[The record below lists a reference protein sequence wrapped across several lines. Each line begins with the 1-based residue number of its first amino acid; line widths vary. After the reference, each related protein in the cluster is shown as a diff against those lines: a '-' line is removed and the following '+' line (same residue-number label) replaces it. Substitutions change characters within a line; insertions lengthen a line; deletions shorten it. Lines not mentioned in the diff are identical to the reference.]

1 MLRQPQPAKPQ
12 ALRMPRWPV
21 AMACILVCAVGGAAR
36 VQAQTPSPTQA
47 QATAAGA
54 SPAAEATVQV
64 NGFWI
69 EGNTLLDAG
78 LIKTTLEPYRGQ
90 RSLSELK
97 RAAEAVQALYGAAG
111 FGAVVA
117 YLPPQPVKDG
127 VVTIAV
133 LEGKLAKLTVQ
144 GHKRLSAERA
154 RAALPALVSGS
165 TPRLQRIDRELQLA
179 NENPGRQLGVL
190 LAPGAEPGQVEATLK
205 VDEQAVTRWNL
216 GLDNTGNERTGD
228 WRVSLGWQ
236 HSDITGHDDVL
247 SVQAQT
253 SPTDPAKVKV
263 LSGGYRLPLV
273 SMLAALDLFGAYSN
287 VDGGV
292 QSTAAGGL
300 RFAGKGRIAGARTQW
315 YLPRLG
321 EFDQRLS
328 VGLEYRA
335 YLNSCGI
342 DGLPD
347 GACGTAGQSVT
358 VHPLTAEYSVQRS
371 GALSAGASLG
381 LAHNLGL
388 GGKHGEAAAFDAV
401 RPGAKRR
408 YTVLRATANLS
419 LPVFEDWA
427 LGGRMSAQLA
437 NDPLVPGEQF
447 GIGGGASVRGYHERE
462 LSGDSGLQAS
472 LELSTPKLGW
482 LGPDADLRLLGFVD
496 AGQIDNQADTLCRP
510 GKTRC
515 TLSSAGVGLRLGWG
529 PVQLRLAAAQA
540 FDDAASTQ
548 RGDWRGHVSLGASF

>member
-1 MLRQPQPAKPQ
+1 MSLQKQRARSR
-12 ALRMPRWPV
+12 ALHQRRWPV
-21 AMACILVCAVGGAAR
+21 ALACGLVCTLGLGTAS
-36 VQAQTPSPTQA
+36 QAQLP
-47 QATAAGA
+47 ATAGGVVASTPAG
-54 SPAAEATVQV
+54 ETVQV
-64 NGFWI
+64 KGFWV

-78 LIKTTLEPYRGQ
+78 LIKATLEPFRGQ
-90 RSLSELK
+90 RSLTDLK

-133 LEGKLAKLTVQ
+133 LEGKVAKVGVQ
-144 GHKRLSAERA
+144 GAKRLSAERV
-154 RAALPALVSGS
+154 RAALPALVESA
-165 TPRLQRIDRELQLA
+165 TPRLKRIDRELQLA

-190 LAPGAEPGQVEATLK
+190 LGPGAAPGEVEATVK
-205 VDEQAVTRWNL
+205 VDEQAATRWNL

-236 HSDITGHDDVL
+236 HADISGHDDVL
-247 SVQAQT
+247 SVQGQT

-263 LSGGYRLPLV
+263 LSAGYRLPLV
-273 SMLAALDLFGAYSN
+273 SQLAALDLFAAYSN

-315 YLPRLG
+315 YLPRAG

-335 YLNSCGI
+335 YLNSCGVE
-342 DGLPD
+342 GLPD
-347 GACGTAGQSVT
+347 GACGAAGESVT
-358 VHPLTAEYSVQRS
+358 VHPLTAEYSVQR
-371 GALSAGASLG
+371 AGTVTAGGSIAV
-381 LAHNLGL
+381 AHNLGL
-388 GGKHGEAAAFDAV
+388 GGSHADAASFEAV
-401 RPGAKRR
+401 RAGAKRR
-408 YTVLRATANLS
+408 YTVLRASANLS
-419 LPVFEDWA
+419 VPVFDDWS
-427 LGGRMSAQLA
+427 LGGRISAQLA
-437 NDPLVPGEQF
+437 NDALVPGEQF
-447 GIGGGASVRGYHERE
+447 GIGGAGSVRGYHERE
-462 LSGDSGLQAS
+462 LAGDSGLQAS
-472 LELSTPKLGW
+472 LELVTPKLGW

-496 AGQIDNQADTLCRP
+496 AGQISNQADAHCRP

-515 TLSSAGVGLRLGWG
+515 TLGSAGLGLRLGWG

-540 FDDAASTQ
+540 LDDAATTQ
-548 RGDWRGHVSLGASF
+548 RGDWRGHVSVSASF